1 MHLPNLLVRVK
12 IMPKEAEIKPP
23 QILGSIQ
30 EKNRQI
36 VVRSSKEEPIAFGL
50 VALIADFVTDDKAG
64 AMEEIENAIRSSDL
78 VGEFEVLGASR
89 ISADVKK
96 K

>member
-1 MHLPNLLVRVK
+1 MSMPNLLVRVK

-23 QILGSIQ
+23 QILESI
-30 EKNRQI
+30 KTNNSSI
-36 VVRSSKEEPIAFGL
+36 VVRSSKEDPIAFGL
-50 VALIADFVTDDKAG
+50 VALVADFVTDDKSG

-89 ISADVKK
+89 ISVDVKK
-96 K
+96 

>member
-1 MHLPNLLVRVK
+1 MANLLVRMK

-23 QILGSIQ
+23 QMLESIKS
-30 EKNRQI
+30 KNPSI
-36 VVRSSKEEPIAFGL
+36 VVRSSKEDPIAFGL
-50 VALIADFVTDDKAG
+50 VALIADFVSEDKAG

-89 ISADVKK
+89 ISADINTK
-96 K
+96 